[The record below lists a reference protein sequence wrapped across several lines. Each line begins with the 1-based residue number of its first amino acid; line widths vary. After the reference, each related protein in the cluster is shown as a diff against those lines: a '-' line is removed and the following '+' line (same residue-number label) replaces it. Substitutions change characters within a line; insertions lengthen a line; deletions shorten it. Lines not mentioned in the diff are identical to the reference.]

1 MGSRNVGGGA
11 IAAWSGWAILCCI
24 AAVTMMRMSSPPSA
38 SPADAPADSFSADRA
53 RIHLETIAREP
64 HPVGSDAARSVQQYI
79 VHYLTELGL
88 RVEEQELPA
97 CTTLAELHRCA
108 VVRNVVATLPGRD
121 AEAAVLLSAHY
132 DTVPNAPGAS
142 DDGAGVAALLETA
155 RALVRLGTPAHD
167 VMFAFV
173 DGEEELLL
181 GSAALARSSRLS
193 KVRLAA
199 NFESRGSRGASVLF
213 AVSAGMAP
221 IIAELAPLVD
231 RPIMNSFFSAVGRV
245 LPNGT
250 DAEVYERWG
259 MKTLSFAYV
268 EGFEHYHQGTDT
280 LPHLDLG
287 SLEHHGQYALA
298 IARHFA
304 NTDLQSLAGRGGD
317 DAFFDVGGWFVVRYP
332 LWIARL
338 LGILM
343 LGLLVF
349 AISREARHAPTLL
362 RAIAICA
369 AIFLLFLVV
378 VAASAT
384 FVVRLMTTG
393 WSTWSPFVFAGA
405 IAASIGCLEIA
416 GFVHLLAFQ
425 RRRWGER
432 ATMLGSVAVCG
443 TLAVVT
449 GIFAPG
455 ASHVFLW
462 PAAGATLLILTS
474 ESAEHTSAPG
484 GTRPQERVP
493 LEVIFLLPT
502 FIFQA
507 QVFYTCMAV
516 IGGAVMA
523 IPMIFGGLWLG
534 LIAPAV
540 VPHLERRWVERSLG
554 RGLALVGIAAAI
566 GVSWV
571 GRTSAAPAVG
581 NSVAY
586 AVDKTETKALWV
598 SADREQDAWKLQ
610 FLGPSPQRA
619 RLEHLSSI
627 SPLFFQAAPFVEL
640 PEPTIVI
647 ESDRSSS
654 ERTDVALRVRS
665 RRNART
671 IVVWETTGA
680 RFDEW
685 TFEGQAP
692 LSLVRFSEEL
702 DSKGFR
708 LLTGLGYESRF
719 TVVLLAVPADGAVLR
734 VAGKTRG
741 ALEFRLM
748 DVSDDLAV
756 VPTGFQP
763 RGPEWTRG
771 YPGDQTWVTGAALR
785 ILPASPH

>member
-1 MGSRNVGGGA
+1 
-11 IAAWSGWAILCCI
+11 
-24 AAVTMMRMSSPPSA
+24 MMRISPPAA
-38 SPADAPADSFSADRA
+38 SPADAPVDSFSAGRA
-53 RIHLETIAREP
+53 RVHLETIAREP
-64 HPVGSDAARSVQQYI
+64 HPVGSDAARFVEQYI
-79 VHYLTELGL
+79 VRYLKGLGL

-97 CTTLAELHRCA
+97 CTTLAELRRCA
-108 VVRNVVATLPGRD
+108 IVRNVVATLPGRD

-132 DTVPNAPGAS
+132 DTVPNSPGAS
-142 DDGAGVAALLETA
+142 DEGAGVAALLETA
-155 RALVRLGTPAHD
+155 RALVHHGTPAHD

-181 GSAALARSSRLS
+181 GSAALAQSSRLS

-199 NFESRGSRGASVLF
+199 NFESRGSRGASALF
-213 AVSAGMAP
+213 GVSADMAP

-259 MKTLSFAYV
+259 LKTLSFAYV
-268 EGFEHYHQGTDT
+268 QGFEHYHQGTDT

-304 NTDLQSLAGRGGD
+304 NTDLQSLAGRSGD

-332 LWIARL
+332 LWMARL

-349 AISREARHAPTLL
+349 AISREARHAPTNL

-384 FVVRLMTTG
+384 FVVRIMTTG
-393 WSTWSPFVFAGA
+393 WSTWSPFVWSGA
-405 IAASIGCLEIA
+405 IAASIGCLEMA
-416 GFVHLLAFQ
+416 GFLHLLAFQ
-425 RRRWGER
+425 RRCWGAR

-443 TLAVVT
+443 ALAVVT
-449 GIFAPG
+449 GLIAPG
-455 ASHVFLW
+455 ASHLFLW
-462 PAAGATLLILTS
+462 PAAGATLLVLTS
-474 ESAEHTSAPG
+474 GSPEHASSTR
-484 GTRPQERVP
+484 GTRPSERVP
-493 LEVIFLLPT
+493 LTVLLLVPT
-502 FIFQA
+502 FVFQA

-523 IPMIFGGLWLG
+523 IPLVFGGLWLG

-540 VPHLERRWVERSLG
+540 VPHLERPWVARSLG
-554 RGLALVGIAAAI
+554 RGLALVGLAAAI

-571 GRTSAAPAVG
+571 GRTSAAPATG

-586 AVDKTETKALWV
+586 AVDKTEKKALWV
-598 SADREQDAWKLQ
+598 SADRDEDAWKLQ

-627 SPLFFQAAPFVEL
+627 SPLFFQTAPFVEL
-640 PEPTIVI
+640 PEPTVVI
-647 ESDRSSS
+647 ESDTSRN

-665 RRNART
+665 RRNARA

-685 TFEGQAP
+685 TFQGRSP

-702 DSKGFR
+702 DTKGFR

-719 TVVLLAVPADGAVLR
+719 TVVLLAIPAEGALLR

-741 ALEFRLM
+741 PLEFRVM

-763 RGPEWTRG
+763 RGPEWTCG
-771 YPGDQTWVTGAALR
+771 YPGDQTLVTGAALR
-785 ILPASPH
+785 MPAPAPH